1 MRFRS
6 CAVGVFCLILTA
18 SLLSIFPT
26 GVPMADDLHGWSEND
41 KAILRTLWIG
51 SLPPVSEDPSNAFS
65 DNPMAA
71 SLGKKLFF
79 DTRFSG
85 NEKVSCAT
93 CHRPDTN
100 FTDNLPLAHGMGTAS
115 RRSMTLI
122 GVAYNS
128 WFFWDGRKDSLWA
141 QALEPIE
148 SPVEHGFTRTMC
160 ALVISEH
167 YRREYE
173 EVFGPIPDIAGKT
186 LPGIARPAADDP
198 GALKAWVVM
207 SHDERRV
214 VNRIY
219 VNMGKAIGA
228 YVRTILPGPSPFDAY
243 VDALMKGNREGME
256 KALKPDEVRG
266 LRLFSG
272 KAGCTNCHN
281 GPMLT
286 DGDFHNIGVPGR
298 KNLAAERG
306 RAEGIAMVLSDE
318 FNCLSEHSDADA
330 GECRALRFSDTA
342 ADRYFG
348 AFKTPTLRNV
358 AGRSPYMH
366 AGQFA
371 TLGEVLEFY
380 RKAQTPEIMHG
391 GLTDAELKQLEA
403 FLLTL
408 SGPVQSL

>member
-1 MRFRS
+1 
-6 CAVGVFCLILTA
+6 
-18 SLLSIFPT
+18 
-26 GVPMADDLHGWSEND
+26 
-41 KAILRTLWIG
+41 
-51 SLPPVSEDPSNAFS
+51 
-65 DNPMAA
+65 
-71 SLGKKLFF
+71 
-79 DTRFSG
+79 
-85 NEKVSCAT
+85 
-93 CHRPDTN
+93 
-100 FTDNLPLAHGMGTAS
+100 
-115 RRSMTLI
+115 MTLI

-141 QALEPIE
+141 QALGPIE

-173 EVFGPIPDIAGKT
+173 EVFGPIPDIAAKM
-186 LPGIARPAADDP
+186 LPGIARPADDDP

-207 SHDERRV
+207 SPNERRV
-214 VNRIY
+214 VNEIY

-228 YVRTILPGPSPFDAY
+228 YVRTIIPGPSPFDVY
-243 VDALMKGNREGME
+243 VEALMKEDREAME
-256 KALKPDEVRG
+256 KALKPDEERG
-266 LRLFSG
+266 LRLFIG

-286 DGDFHNIGVPGR
+286 NGDFHNIGVPGR
-298 KNLAAERG
+298 MNLAGDRG
-306 RAEGIAMVLSDE
+306 RAEGITKVLSDE

-330 GECRALRFSDTA
+330 GECRALRFIDTA
-342 ADRYFG
+342 ADRYFS

-358 AGRSPYMH
+358 AGRGPYMN

-380 RKAQTPEIMHG
+380 RTAKTPEVMHG
-391 GLTDAELKQLEA
+391 ELTDVELKQLEA

-408 SGPVQSL
+408 SGPVRSL